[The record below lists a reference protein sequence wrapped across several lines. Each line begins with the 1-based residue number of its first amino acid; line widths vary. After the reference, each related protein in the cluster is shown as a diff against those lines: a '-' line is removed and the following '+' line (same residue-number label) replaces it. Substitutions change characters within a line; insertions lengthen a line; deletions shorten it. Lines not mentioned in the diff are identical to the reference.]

1 MINKDLNY
9 YGKSIASLIVII
21 TFFVGLIIIL
31 DELINISIFC
41 YKYTYLYNYGNLNTN
56 VCKSDAIEYESAR
69 YKIYNEINK
78 YKLTK
83 DLFNK
88 NWVNYIVYIIVFI
101 LSILIS
107 ISFGCLFYFFFI
119 RDNVTCNDDNE
130 EDFSFLKIM
139 MKCFCDSCHKF
150 IPNCTINYLML
161 FTLLIIYPLIYIFKF
176 ILNIDMSWNSTFLF
190 KIFHIGFFI
199 MLIYYLFVLF
209 AEEEIINQDDTNYI
223 SQKYPN
229 MLIYMCFIITFI
241 VSNYIFNDVS
251 NKNNDITNLKD
262 LYNNDDKSDSN
273 FFDLYKQEEPI
284 KPIAPVPP
292 LNEQNENLLTT
303 FKFCNEKSVC
313 ESDIYKNNLSKI
325 NNYRKDI
332 KKYESELNT
341 YNYKYNIV
349 KNNEIQIP
357 EKITVLYQMTPILL
371 GFNKKNIIL
380 LYILAILI
388 ISCYLILN
396 LFESKN
402 SNYLYNTLFIY
413 SFGILLISVLSNAIL
428 TYNTYLNKFL
438 IYEPISNYKTDF
450 NNLNNTFEM
459 LIKKNN
465 SAEVD
470 SIINFYNNTCNKKLN
485 PIISEE
491 KLQSPT
497 GVLLP
502 VVGTLASQKT
512 VNENINDILN
522 NNISN
527 IIIKTTNT
535 ENKNGEKIYLKLKIA
550 KVVLS
555 AILKYNAFNN
565 KKNLLSVDNKSIL
578 IEHDKFNN
586 LIYYPNDTITSIAL
600 YPTTSNIFLFEKN
613 LSLLPGRILDND
625 IIFNNCRKL
634 FIVIK
639 NLFVENLNN
648 VDKIIENLNNNIK
661 YYIYNKSNIDV
672 NLDNI
677 TNIDSFY
684 NTFLMGKNI
693 SDIELNKLNYNQNT
707 NPNKDT
713 ILYYKKNKYLIN
725 IILDTYKN
733 LLLKFRELIIE
744 LLESAINCDRNENIN
759 IEMKLNE
766 YLNVLTAKDKRTNII
781 VIKDKAL
788 EPKIDLYKKIL
799 NNYILKID
807 NLFKKHFNVMVYI
820 FDIFLTD
827 LTKDNTL
834 TELESTIIS
843 NYNFFNDEVKHNSI
857 EFINKDLNL
866 KCNYYNKYNN
876 ITSKDL
882 NKIKTNS
889 DNVSYSFIILN
900 IIFAIVL
907 LEPTII
913 NS

>member
-1 MINKDLNY
+1 MTNTDLNY

-56 VCKSDAIEYESAR
+56 ICKSDAIEYESAR
-69 YKIYNEINK
+69 YKIYNELNK

-83 DLFNK
+83 DLFNN
-88 NWVNYIVYIIVFI
+88 NWINYIVYVIIFI

-119 RDNVTCNDDNE
+119 KYNTNCDVNNDENE
-130 EDFSFLKIM
+130 DDYSLLKIM
-139 MKCFCDSCHKF
+139 MKCFCSSCHKL

-161 FTLLIIYPLIYIFKF
+161 FTLLIIYPLIYTFKF
-176 ILNIDMSWNSTFLF
+176 VLNIDMSWNSTFLF

-209 AEEEIINQDDTNYI
+209 TEVEVLNKDTTHI

-229 MLIYMCFIITFI
+229 MLIYTCFIMTFI

-262 LYNNDDKSDSN
+262 LYNKDDKSDSN

-284 KPIAPVPP
+284 KPIPPVPP
-292 LNEQNENLLTT
+292 LDEKNNNLLTS
-303 FKFCNEKSVC
+303 FKYCTTSNECV
-313 ESDIYKNNLSKI
+313 DPIYINNLSKI
-325 NNYRKDI
+325 NNYRKDT
-332 KKYESELNT
+332 KKYYTELNI

-349 KNNEIQIP
+349 KNNEIKIP

-371 GFNKKNIIL
+371 GFDKKNIIL

-388 ISCYLILN
+388 IACYLILIF
-396 LFESKN
+396 FESKN

-413 SFGILLISVLSNAIL
+413 SFGILLISVLSNAVL

-459 LIKKNN
+459 LIKKDK

-470 SIINFYNNTCNKKLN
+470 NIINFYNNTCNKKLN
-485 PIISEE
+485 PITI
-491 KLQSPT
+491 KTKIQPT
-497 GVLLP
+497 IGTLST
-502 VVGTLASQKT
+502 VVGTLAPTKT

-527 IIIKTTNT
+527 IIIKTAISQT
-535 ENKNGEKIYLKLKIA
+535 EKKYLKFKIA
-550 KVVLS
+550 QVLLS
-555 AILKYNAFNN
+555 AIFKYNAFNN
-565 KKNLLSVDNKSIL
+565 KKNLLPTDITNIL
-578 IEHDKFNN
+578 INPNKFNN
-586 LIYYPNDTITSIAL
+586 LIYYPNDKIISVTL
-600 YPTTSNIFLFEKN
+600 YPTESKIYLFEKN
-613 LSLLPGRILDND
+613 LSSSNRRSLIND
-625 IIFNNCRKL
+625 TIFNDYKKF
-634 FIVIK
+634 FIVVK
-639 NLFVENLNN
+639 NLFVGNLNN
-648 VDKIIENLNNNIK
+648 VDKIIENLNNNLK
-661 YYIYNKSNIDV
+661 YYIYKLKLTSDDV
-672 NLDNI
+672 KNNI
-677 TNIDSFY
+677 TDNNDNFY
-684 NTFLMGKNI
+684 KTFLMEKNI
-693 SDIELNKLNYNQNT
+693 SDVELNNLNYNEITNT
-707 NPNKDT
+707 NKEN
-713 ILYYKKNKYLIN
+713 IVYYKDNKYLIN
-725 IILDTYKN
+725 IILNTYKN
-733 LLLKFRELIIE
+733 LLLEFRKYIIE
-744 LLESAINCDRNENIN
+744 LLESTISCDNNENIN
-759 IEMKLNE
+759 IELKLNE
-766 YLNVLTAKDKRTNII
+766 YLNVITTKDNEFKTI
-781 VIKDKAL
+781 AL
-788 EPKIDLYKKIL
+788 EPKIELYKKIL
-799 NNYILKID
+799 NNYVSKID
-807 NLFKKHFNVMVYI
+807 ILFKKHFNVMIYI
-820 FDIFLTD
+820 FDNFSSSAT
-827 LTKDNTL
+827 DNTI
-834 TELESTIIS
+834 TELLSNVIF
-843 NYNFFNDEVKHNSI
+843 NYNFFNDEVKHNSK

-876 ITSKDL
+876 ITTKDL

-889 DNVSYSFIILN
+889 DNVSYSFFILN